1 MKWREIGP
9 NLRELWHRP
18 AGPMNWKN
26 PIRVF
31 AILGWL
37 VVQVFVLLGWAGWR
51 VFQGLMLLGWAVFR
65 GGQFVLGLPPLLL
78 FFFAGL
84 WYAVWSFVRRPFPS
98 FAEAPILALVQYH
111 TPDVFTTM
119 LVWYYLSPLVAVM
132 LCGVISVTVWKVWL
146 EGRRRDFAPFAKL
159 PPWPLSADQETPAIV
174 IGEVHHP
181 IEAREIFSPSWL
193 TIPERGLYTGVA
205 IFGAVGSGKTSA
217 CMNPF
222 ARQLLGWQAHNPHMR
237 AAALILEVKGDFCH
251 DIRQILVE
259 AGRGEDYIEIGMN
272 SHSQWNPLSAWWLD
286 SYSLAYTVSSLLNQ
300 LFGKGK
306 EPFWQQAYTN
316 LVRWIIELHRVFP
329 QRWVTLQQV
338 YRCAIEPELFA
349 SKIEAAQKLSDDLNT
364 GTIFV
369 ESDALVPQLTHL
381 EQWNWTRTPGRQQHQ
396 AVHTRPLKAKLE
408 ELNITHEIVWQAGPG
423 KDTRERVE
431 AINRWFVHD
440 WQNLDNKIKSSIVEG
455 VSVFLSMFD
464 MPDVARVFCPAAPY
478 TTDDPQAIILQ
489 AQIKRLKAEKEA
501 AAAKAAEP
509 QPQPEAEP
517 QPEGEAEA
525 EARSRPE
532 AEPQPEGEPEA
543 EAAEP
548 VKAAQPEAEPQPE
561 GEAEAE
567 AAEPQPQPETDD
579 KTPKAAEIRY
589 TWGGQP
595 KTRAAEPEPVKA
607 AQPEPEPE
615 TKPDD
620 KTTQEAKPKP
630 DKAKEAPWII
640 TEAETDDKT
649 PQTPDPSTESNQPP
663 TQEEAA
669 ITRHLPPIYQL
680 IEQGK
685 VLALNMPAG
694 INPALSRAVGVM
706 LKNAWLQAL
715 LMRPAQMKANPGS
728 YFRPAVFICDEYQAF
743 ASVGEEDPSGD
754 EKSFALTRQCRCI
767 PIVATQSISSL
778 RAVLGSS
785 EAWRSLLQTLRT
797 RIFLSLS
804 DDASAKIASE
814 LCGQVA
820 KIKESY
826 TISET
831 SKRSEVSPL
840 SGRAGGGG
848 GSMGAT
854 KSFREQREAVFHPRD
869 FALLSNCQAICL
881 PYDGAQSL
889 EPRRVYLKPH
899 YLPAEHS
906 YWRAKEAGKI

>member
-31 AILGWL
+31 AVLGWL
-37 VVQVFVLLGWAGWR
+37 VVQVFVLLGWTGWR
-51 VFQGLMLLGWAVFR
+51 VFQGLMLLGWTVFR
-65 GGQFVLGLPPLLL
+65 VVQFVVGLPPLLL
-78 FFFAGL
+78 FFFGGL

-98 FAEAPILALVQYH
+98 LDEHPILALVQYH
-111 TPDVFTTM
+111 TPDFFSFM
-119 LVWYYLSPLVAVM
+119 LLWYYLSPFVAVM
-132 LCGVISVTVWKVWL
+132 LCGLISVTVWKVWL

-159 PPWPLSADQETPAIV
+159 PPWPLSADQKTPAIV

-181 IEAREIFSPSWL
+181 VEAREIFSPSLL

-222 ARQLLGWQAHNPHMR
+222 ARQLLGWQAGNPHMR

-251 DIRQILVE
+251 DIRQILID
-259 AGRGEDYIEIGMN
+259 AGRGQDYIELGMDAR
-272 SHSQWNPLSAWWLD
+272 SQWNPLSAWWLD

-329 QRWVTLQQV
+329 ERWVTLQQV
-338 YRCAIEPELFA
+338 YRCAIDPELFA
-349 SKIEAAQKLSDDLNT
+349 AKIEAAEKLSDDLNR

-369 ESDALVPQLTHL
+369 KTDALAPQLAQL
-381 EQWNWTRTPGRQQHQ
+381 EQWGWTPTPRSQKHQ
-396 AVHTRPLKAKLE
+396 AVYTRPLKEKLDA
-408 ELNITHEIVWQAGPG
+408 LKIAHEIVWEPGPG
-423 KDTRERVE
+423 EDTRERVE
-431 AINRWFVHD
+431 AVKRWFVHD

-464 MPDVARVFCPAAPY
+464 MPDVAKVFCPAAPHI
-478 TTDDPQAIILQ
+478 TDDPQAIILQ
-489 AQIKRLKAEKEA
+489 AQIKRLKAEKDA
-501 AAAKAAEP
+501 AADKAGAAK
-509 QPQPEAEP
+509 PEADEAGAENRTTRSP
-517 QPEGEAEA
+517 RRRRSDTHGEGVRREEGAEA
-525 EARSRPE
+525 ENREKAGAGQGGTRRPRRRSRSRSQGGGGGVGGDGGGAGRQDTRPRNRE
-532 AEPQPEGEPEA
+532 QPS
-543 EAAEP
+543 
-548 VKAAQPEAEPQPE
+548 
-561 GEAEAE
+561 
-567 AAEPQPQPETDD
+567 
-579 KTPKAAEIRY
+579 R
-589 TWGGQP
+589 
-595 KTRAAEPEPVKA
+595 RARPR
-607 AQPEPEPE
+607 
-615 TKPDD
+615 
-620 KTTQEAKPKP
+620 
-630 DKAKEAPWII
+630 
-640 TEAETDDKT
+640 
-649 PQTPDPSTESNQPP
+649 S
-663 TQEEAA
+663 
-669 ITRHLPPIYQL
+669 TRHLPPIYEL

-694 INPALSRAVGVM
+694 INPALARAVGVM

-715 LMRPAQMKANPGS
+715 LMRPAKMKANPGS

-743 ASVGEEDPSGD
+743 ASVGEDDPSGD

-906 YWRAKEAGKI
+906 YWRAKEAGQI

>member
-1 MKWREIGP
+1 MKWREVGP
-9 NLRELWHRP
+9 YLKELWHRP

-31 AILGWL
+31 AVAGWL
-37 VVQVFVLLGWAGWR
+37 VVQGFVLLGWT
-51 VFQGLMLLGWAVFR
+51 VFR
-65 GGQFVLGLPPLLL
+65 VVQFVAGLPPLLL
-78 FFFAGL
+78 FFFGGV

-98 FAEAPILALVQYH
+98 LDEHPILALVQFH
-111 TPDVFTTM
+111 TPDFFSFMV
-119 LVWYYLSPLVAVM
+119 LWYYLSPFVAVM
-132 LCGVISVTVWKVWL
+132 LSGLISVTVWKVWL

-159 PPWPLSADQETPAIV
+159 PPWPLDPKQKAPAIV

-181 IEAREIFSPSWL
+181 VEAREIFSPSWL

-205 IFGAVGSGKTSA
+205 ISGAVGSGKTSA

-222 ARQLLGWQAHNPHMR
+222 ARQLLGWQADNPHMR
-237 AAALILEVKGDFCH
+237 AAALVLEVKGDFCH

-259 AGRGEDYIEIGMN
+259 AGRGQDYIELGMDAPA
-272 SHSQWNPLSAWWLD
+272 QWNPLSAWWLD

-329 QRWVTLQQV
+329 ERWVTLQQV
-338 YRCAIEPELFA
+338 YRCAIDPDLFA
-349 SKIEAAQKLSDDLNT
+349 AKIEAAEKLSDDLNT
-364 GTIFV
+364 GTVFV
-369 ESDALVPQLTHL
+369 KEDVLEAQSEHL
-381 EQWNWTRTPGRQQHQ
+381 CEWNWTVAPGGQDQQ
-396 AVHTRPLKAKLE
+396 AAYTRPMKAKLDE
-408 ELNITHEIVWQAGPG
+408 HKIAHEIAWESGPG
-423 KDTRERVE
+423 EDTRERVE
-431 AINRWFVHD
+431 AIKRWFVHD
-440 WQNLDNKIKSSIVEG
+440 WQTLDNKIKSSIVEG
-455 VSVFLSMFD
+455 VSVFLAMFD
-464 MPDVARVFCPAAPY
+464 MPDVAKVFCPAAPHIS
-478 TTDDPQAIILQ
+478 DDPQAIILQ
-489 AQIKRLKAEKEA
+489 AQLRRLKAEKDT
-501 AAAKAAEP
+501 
-509 QPQPEAEP
+509 
-517 QPEGEAEA
+517 
-525 EARSRPE
+525 
-532 AEPQPEGEPEA
+532 EA
-543 EAAEP
+543 EAA
-548 VKAAQPEAEPQPE
+548 
-561 GEAEAE
+561 AEATELADADE
-567 AAEPQPQPETDD
+567 AGADEAGAKKPQ
-579 KTPKAAEIRY
+579 AGEIRY
-589 TWGGQP
+589 TWGGPAKQP
-595 KTRAAEPEPVKA
+595 QNPQPVNAAKPEPVKAAEPEPVKA
-607 AQPEPEPE
+607 A
-615 TKPDD
+615 
-620 KTTQEAKPKP
+620 
-630 DKAKEAPWII
+630 EAPWVV
-640 TEAETDDKT
+640 AEPDNK
-649 PQTPDPSTESNQPP
+649 TPDPSTESNQAPAGDTAP
-663 TQEEAA
+663 
-669 ITRHLPPIYQL
+669 ITRHLPSLFEL

-715 LMRPAQMKANPGS
+715 LMRPAKMKANPGS

-743 ASVGEEDPSGD
+743 ASVGEDDPSGD

-848 GSMGAT
+848 GSMGVT

-906 YWRAKEAGKI
+906 YWRAKEAGQI

>member
-9 NLRELWHRP
+9 YLRELWHRP

-31 AILGWL
+31 AVLGWL
-37 VVQVFVLLGWAGWR
+37 VVQGFVLLGLAGWR
-51 VFQGLMLLGWAVFR
+51 VFQALMLLGWTVFR
-65 GGQFVLGLPPLLL
+65 VVHFVVRLPALLL
-78 FFFAGL
+78 FFFGGV

-98 FAEAPILALVQYH
+98 LDEHPILALVQFH
-111 TPDVFTTM
+111 TPDFFSFM
-119 LVWYYLSPLVAVM
+119 LLWYYLSPFVAVM
-132 LCGVISVTVWKVWL
+132 LCGLISVTVWKVWL

-159 PPWPLSADQETPAIV
+159 PPWPLDPKQKAPAIV

-181 IEAREIFSPSWL
+181 VEAREIFSPSWL

-222 ARQLLGWQAHNPHMR
+222 ARQLLGWQAGNPHMR
-237 AAALILEVKGDFCH
+237 AAALVLEVKGDFCH

-259 AGRGEDYIEIGMN
+259 AGRGQDYIEIGMD
-272 SHSQWNPLSAWWLD
+272 SRSQWNPLSAWWLD

-329 QRWVTLQQV
+329 ERWVTLQQV
-338 YRCAIEPELFA
+338 YRCAIDPELFA
-349 SKIEAAQKLSDDLNT
+349 AKIEAAEKLSDDLNT
-364 GTIFV
+364 GTIFIKA
-369 ESDALVPQLTHL
+369 DALAPQLENL
-381 EQWNWTRTPGRQQHQ
+381 EQWDWTRTAGGKQHR
-396 AVHTRPLKAKLE
+396 AVHTRPLKAKLD
-408 ELNITHEIVWQAGPG
+408 ELKIPHEIVWEPGPG
-423 KDTRERVE
+423 EDTRERVE
-431 AINRWFVHD
+431 AIKRWFVHD
-440 WQNLDNKIKSSIVEG
+440 WQTLDNKIKSSIVEG
-455 VSVFLSMFD
+455 VSVFLAMFD
-464 MPDVARVFCPAAPY
+464 MPDVA
-478 TTDDPQAIILQ
+478 
-489 AQIKRLKAEKEA
+489 KAG
-501 AAAKAAEP
+501 AAKAD
-509 QPQPEAEP
+509 
-517 QPEGEAEA
+517 
-525 EARSRPE
+525 
-532 AEPQPEGEPEA
+532 
-543 EAAEP
+543 AAKAG
-548 VKAAQPEAEPQPE
+548 VK
-561 GEAEAE
+561 
-567 AAEPQPQPETDD
+567 
-579 KTPKAAEIRY
+579 KPKAAE
-589 TWGGQP
+589 
-595 KTRAAEPEPVKA
+595 KAAEPEP
-607 AQPEPEPE
+607 
-615 TKPDD
+615 
-620 KTTQEAKPKP
+620 
-630 DKAKEAPWII
+630 
-640 TEAETDDKT
+640 DDKT
-649 PQTPDPSTESNQPP
+649 PDPAAESNQAATSIPP
-663 TQEEAA
+663 DTAGAAPITQ
-669 ITRHLPPIYQL
+669 HLPPLFEL

-694 INPALSRAVGVM
+694 INPALARAVGVM

-715 LMRPAQMKANPGS
+715 LMRPAKMKRSPGR

-743 ASVGEEDPSGD
+743 ASVGEDDPSGD

-869 FALLSNCQAICL
+869 FALLGNCQAICL

-899 YLPAEHS
+899 YLPPEHS
-906 YWRAKEAGKI
+906 YWRAKEAGQI

>member
-9 NLRELWHRP
+9 YLTELWQRP

-31 AILGWL
+31 AVAGWL
-37 VVQVFVLLGWAGWR
+37 VVQGFVLLGWAGFR
-51 VFQGLMLLGWAVFR
+51 VFQGFLLLGWVVFR
-65 GGQFVLGLPPLLL
+65 AGQFVVGLPPLLL
-78 FFFAGL
+78 FFFA
-84 WYAVWSFVRRPFPS
+84 AVGWAGWSFVHRPFPPL
-98 FAEAPILALVQYH
+98 EEHPILVLVEYH
-111 TPDVFTTM
+111 TPNFFDALV
-119 LVWYYLSPLVAVM
+119 VWYYVTPFAVVM
-132 LCGVISVTVWKVWL
+132 LTGFISVTTWRVWL
-146 EGRRRDFAPFAKL
+146 EGRRSDFASFSKL
-159 PPWPLSADQETPAIV
+159 PPWPLDPKQKAPAIV

-181 IEAREIFSPSWL
+181 VEAREIFSPAWL

-222 ARQLLGWQAHNPHMR
+222 ARQLLGWQADDEQKR
-237 AAALILEVKGDFCH
+237 AAALVLEVKGDFCH

-259 AGRGEDYIEIGMN
+259 AGRGQDYIELGMDAR
-272 SHSQWNPLSAWWLD
+272 SQWNPLSAWWLD

-329 QRWVTLQQV
+329 ERWVTLQQV
-338 YRCAIEPELFA
+338 YRCAIDPELFA
-349 SKIEAAQKLSDDLNT
+349 AKIEEAEKLSDDLNT
-364 GTIFV
+364 GTVFMAKDTYEAQVINLAEWNWV
-369 ESDALVPQLTHL
+369 DAPETQDDVQAVYTRPMKEKLDAL
-381 EQWNWTRTPGRQQHQ
+381 
-396 AVHTRPLKAKLE
+396 K
-408 ELNITHEIVWQAGPG
+408 ITHQIVWEPGPG
-423 KDTRERVE
+423 QDTRERVE
-431 AINRWFVHD
+431 AVKRWFVHD
-440 WQNLDNKIKSSIVEG
+440 WQTLDNKIRSSIVEG
-455 VSVFLSMFD
+455 VSVFLAMFD
-464 MPDVARVFCPAAPY
+464 MPDVAKVFCPVAPLIS
-478 TTDDPQAIILQ
+478 DDPQAIILQ
-489 AQIKRLKAEKEA
+489 AQIKRAKAEKD
-501 AAAKAAEP
+501 AKEP
-509 QPQPEAEP
+509 
-517 QPEGEAEA
+517 
-525 EARSRPE
+525 
-532 AEPQPEGEPEA
+532 
-543 EAAEP
+543 
-548 VKAAQPEAEPQPE
+548 K
-561 GEAEAE
+561 
-567 AAEPQPQPETDD
+567 
-579 KTPKAAEIRY
+579 
-589 TWGGQP
+589 
-595 KTRAAEPEPVKA
+595 
-607 AQPEPEPE
+607 QPEPEVEPE
-615 TKPDD
+615 PEAAPDG
-620 KTTQEAKPKP
+620 T
-630 DKAKEAPWII
+630 
-640 TEAETDDKT
+640 
-649 PQTPDPSTESNQPP
+649 TPDPAPWELVQAVIETDSDQAA
-663 TQEEAA
+663 AA
-669 ITRHLPPIYQL
+669 IPPDTKQTAPITQHLPPLFKL

-694 INPALSRAVGVM
+694 INPALARAVGVM

-715 LMRPAQMKANPGS
+715 LMRPAEMKHSPGR

-743 ASVGEEDPSGD
+743 ASVGEDDPSGD

-906 YWRAKEAGKI
+906 YWRAKEVSWFSRNGRVSAPR

>member
-1 MKWREIGP
+1 MKWREIAP
-9 NLRELWHRP
+9 YLRELWHRP

-31 AILGWL
+31 AVAGWGL
-37 VVQVFVLLGWAGWR
+37 VQGLVLLGWAGWR
-51 VFQGLMLLGWAVFR
+51 VVQGLMLLGWAVFR
-65 GGQFVLGLPPLLL
+65 AGQFVVALPALVL

-98 FAEAPILALVQYH
+98 LDENPLLALVNYH
-111 TPDVFTTM
+111 TPNFFDW
-119 LVWYYLSPLVAVM
+119 LVLWYYVSPFVAVM
-132 LCGVISVTVWKVWL
+132 LSGLIAVTVWKVWL

-159 PPWPLSADQETPAIV
+159 PPWPLDPKQKAPAIV

-181 IEAREIFSPSWL
+181 VEAREIFSPSWL

-222 ARQLLGWQAHNPHMR
+222 ARQLLGWQAGNPQMR
-237 AAALILEVKGDFCH
+237 AAALVLEVKGDFCH

-259 AGRGEDYIEIGMN
+259 AGRGQDYIELGMDARA
-272 SHSQWNPLSAWWLD
+272 QWNPLSAWWLD

-329 QRWVTLQQV
+329 ERWVTLQQV
-338 YRCAIEPELFA
+338 YRCAIDPELFA
-349 SKIEAAQKLSDDLNT
+349 AKIEEAEKLSDDLNT
-364 GTIFV
+364 GTVFV
-369 ESDALVPQLTHL
+369 ARSTYEAQLINL
-381 EQWNWTRTPGRQQHQ
+381 AEWNWTNAPEAKKLQ
-396 AVHTRPLKAKLE
+396 AVYTRPMKKKLDKLK
-408 ELNITHEIVWQAGPG
+408 IDYRIVWEPGPG
-423 KDTRERVE
+423 EDTRERVE
-431 AINRWFVHD
+431 AVKRWFVHD
-440 WQNLDNKIKSSIVEG
+440 CQTLDNKIKSSIVEG
-455 VSVFLSMFD
+455 VSVFLAMFD
-464 MPDVARVFCPAAPY
+464 MPDVAKVFCPAAPHIP
-478 TTDDPQAIILQ
+478 DDPEAIILQ
-489 AQIKRLKAEKEA
+489 SQLRRIKAEKDAKEA
-501 AAAKAAEP
+501 AEAKAKKPEAAEP
-509 QPQPEAEP
+509 AEPEAEP
-517 QPEGEAEA
+517 E
-525 EARSRPE
+525 
-532 AEPQPEGEPEA
+532 
-543 EAAEP
+543 
-548 VKAAQPEAEPQPE
+548 
-561 GEAEAE
+561 
-567 AAEPQPQPETDD
+567 
-579 KTPKAAEIRY
+579 
-589 TWGGQP
+589 
-595 KTRAAEPEPVKA
+595 
-607 AQPEPEPE
+607 
-615 TKPDD
+615 PDD
-620 KTTQEAKPKP
+620 KKP
-630 DKAKEAPWII
+630 DPAA
-640 TEAETDDKT
+640 
-649 PQTPDPSTESNQPP
+649 ESNQAATSIPP
-663 TQEEAA
+663 ATAGTAPISQ
-669 ITRHLPPIYQL
+669 HLPPLFEL

-694 INPALSRAVGVM
+694 INPALARAVGVM

-715 LMRPAQMKANPGS
+715 LMRPAKMKRSPGR

-743 ASVGEEDPSGD
+743 ASVGEDDPSGD

-869 FALLSNCQAICL
+869 FALLGNCQAICL

-906 YWRAKEAGKI
+906 YWRAKEAGQI

>member
-9 NLRELWHRP
+9 YLRELWHRP

-31 AILGWL
+31 AVLGWL
-37 VVQVFVLLGWAGWR
+37 IVQGFV
-51 VFQGLMLLGWAVFR
+51 LLGWAVFR
-65 GGQFVLGLPPLLL
+65 VAHFVVRLPALVL
-78 FFFAGL
+78 FFFGGV

-98 FAEAPILALVQYH
+98 LDEHPILALVQYH
-111 TPDVFTTM
+111 TPDLFSFMV
-119 LVWYYLSPLVAVM
+119 LWYYLSPFVAVM
-132 LCGVISVTVWKVWL
+132 LSGLISVTVWKVWL

-159 PPWPLSADQETPAIV
+159 PPWPLNPKQKAPAIV

-181 IEAREIFSPSWL
+181 VEAREIFSPSWL

-222 ARQLLGWQAHNPHMR
+222 ARQLLGWQAGNPHMR
-237 AAALILEVKGDFCH
+237 AAALVLEVKGDFCH

-259 AGRGEDYIEIGMN
+259 AGRGQDYIELGMDAR
-272 SHSQWNPLSAWWLD
+272 SQWNPLSAWWLD

-316 LVRWIIELHRVFP
+316 LLRWIIELHRIFP
-329 QRWVTLQQV
+329 ERWVTLQQV
-338 YRCAIEPELFA
+338 YRCAIDPELFA
-349 SKIEAAQKLSDDLNT
+349 AKIEAAEKLSDDLNT

-369 ESDALVPQLTHL
+369 KTDALAPQLTHL
-381 EQWNWTRTPGRQQHQ
+381 EQWNWTPTPRSQKDQ
-396 AVHTRPLKAKLE
+396 AVYTRRLKAKLD
-408 ELNITHEIVWQAGPG
+408 ELKITHEIVWEPGPG
-423 KDTRERVE
+423 QDTRERVG
-431 AINRWFVHD
+431 AVKRWFVHD
-440 WQNLDNKIKSSIVEG
+440 WQTLDNKIKSSIVEG
-455 VSVFLSMFD
+455 VSVFLAMFD
-464 MPDVARVFCPAAPY
+464 MPDVAKVFCPAAPHIS
-478 TTDDPQAIILQ
+478 DDPQAIILQ
-489 AQIKRLKAEKEA
+489 AQLRRLKAEKD
-501 AAAKAAEP
+501 
-509 QPQPEAEP
+509 
-517 QPEGEAEA
+517 AEA
-525 EARSRPE
+525 EK
-532 AEPQPEGEPEA
+532 A
-543 EAAEP
+543 EAQTADADE
-548 VKAAQPEAEPQPE
+548 AGAQNADANKPQAP
-561 GEAEAE
+561 
-567 AAEPQPQPETDD
+567 
-579 KTPKAAEIRY
+579 EIRY
-589 TWGGQP
+589 TWGGPAKKAQKP
-595 KTRAAEPEPVKA
+595 EPVKAAKPEPVKAAEPEPVKA
-607 AQPEPEPE
+607 AEAAWVVAE
-615 TKPDD
+615 PDD
-620 KTTQEAKPKP
+620 K
-630 DKAKEAPWII
+630 
-640 TEAETDDKT
+640 
-649 PQTPDPSTESNQPP
+649 TPDPSTESNQAATP
-663 TQEEAA
+663 THPDTEQTAP
-669 ITRHLPPIYQL
+669 ITRHLPPLYDL

-694 INPALSRAVGVM
+694 INPALARAVGVM

-715 LMRPAQMKANPGS
+715 LMRPAKMKQSPTQ

-743 ASVGEEDPSGD
+743 ASVGEDDPSGD

-869 FALLSNCQAICL
+869 FALLGNCQAICL

-906 YWRAKEAGKI
+906 YWRAKEAGQI

>member
-1 MKWREIGP
+1 MKWRELVP
-9 NLRELWHRP
+9 YLRELWHRP

-26 PIRVF
+26 PIRVL
-31 AILGWL
+31 AVTGWL
-37 VVQVFVLLGWAGWR
+37 VFQGFVLLGWAGWR
-51 VFQGLMLLGWAVFR
+51 VFQGLMLLGWAVLR
-65 GGQFVLGLPPLLL
+65 GGRFVAGLPGPVL

-84 WYAVWSFVRRPFPS
+84 WYAVWSFVRRPFPPLD
-98 FAEAPILALVQYH
+98 ENPLLALMNYH
-111 TPDVFTTM
+111 TPNFFGWVV
-119 LVWYYLSPLVAVM
+119 LWYYVSPFVAVM
-132 LCGVISVTVWKVWL
+132 LSGLVALTAWKVWL

-159 PPWPLSADQETPAIV
+159 PPWPLDPEQKAPAIV

-181 IEAREIFSPSWL
+181 VEAREIFSPSWL

-222 ARQLLGWQAHNPHMR
+222 ARQLFGWQAGHPQMR
-237 AAALILEVKGDFCH
+237 AAALVLEVKGDFCH

-259 AGRGEDYIEIGMN
+259 AGREKDYIELGMN
-272 SHSQWNPLSAWWLD
+272 AGSQWNPLSAWWLD

-329 QRWVTLQQV
+329 ERWVTLQQV
-338 YRCAIEPELFA
+338 YRCAIDPELFA
-349 SKIEAAQKLSDDLNT
+349 AKIEEAEKLSDDLNT
-364 GTIFV
+364 GTVFV
-369 ESDALVPQLTHL
+369 LRSTYQAQLINL
-381 EQWNWTRTPGRQQHQ
+381 AEWNWVDAPEKKDVQ
-396 AVHTRPLKAKLE
+396 AVYTRPMRAKLDK
-408 ELNITHEIVWQAGPG
+408 LKITYRIVWEPGPG
-423 KDTRERVE
+423 EETRERVE
-431 AINRWFVHD
+431 AVKRWFVHD
-440 WQNLDNKIKSSIVEG
+440 WQTLDNKIKSSIVEG
-455 VSVFLSMFD
+455 VSVFLAMFD
-464 MPDVARVFCPAAPY
+464 MPDVAKVFCPAAPHIP
-478 TTDDPQAIILQ
+478 DDPQAITLQ
-489 AQIKRLKAEKEA
+489 AQLRRI
-501 AAAKAAEP
+501 AAAKKAAAEK
-509 QPQPEAEP
+509 
-517 QPEGEAEA
+517 
-525 EARSRPE
+525 
-532 AEPQPEGEPEA
+532 A
-543 EAAEP
+543 EAA
-548 VKAAQPEAEPQPE
+548 KADAPNA
-561 GEAEAE
+561 GA
-567 AAEPQPQPETDD
+567 
-579 KTPKAAEIRY
+579 KKPKAAEIKY
-589 TWGGQP
+589 TWGG
-595 KTRAAEPEPVKA
+595 AAKKA
-607 AQPEPEPE
+607 Q
-615 TKPDD
+615 KPDP
-620 KTTQEAKPKP
+620 A
-630 DKAKEAPWII
+630 A
-640 TEAETDDKT
+640 
-649 PQTPDPSTESNQPP
+649 ESNQAATSIPP
-663 TQEEAA
+663 ATAGAA
-669 ITRHLPPIYQL
+669 PISQHLPPLFEL

-694 INPALSRAVGVM
+694 INPALARAVGVM

-715 LMRPAQMKANPGS
+715 LMRPAKMKQTPGR

-743 ASVGEEDPSGD
+743 ASVGEDDPSGD

-906 YWRAKEAGKI
+906 YWRAKEAGQI

>member
-9 NLRELWHRP
+9 HLRELWHRP

-26 PIRVF
+26 PILVF
-31 AILGWL
+31 AVLGWL
-37 VVQVFVLLGWAGWR
+37 VVQGFVLLGWAGWR
-51 VFQGLMLLGWAVFR
+51 VFQGFMLLGWTVFR
-65 GGQFVLGLPPLLL
+65 VVQFVVGLPPLLL
-78 FFFAGL
+78 FFFGGV

-98 FAEAPILALVQYH
+98 LDEHPILALVQYH
-111 TPDVFTTM
+111 TPDFFSFM
-119 LVWYYLSPLVAVM
+119 LLWYYLSPFVAVM
-132 LCGVISVTVWKVWL
+132 LCGLISVTVWKVWL

-159 PPWPLSADQETPAIV
+159 PPWPLSADQKAPAIV

-181 IEAREIFSPSWL
+181 VEAREIFSPSWL

-222 ARQLLGWQAHNPHMR
+222 ARQLLGWQAGNPHLR

-259 AGRGEDYIEIGMN
+259 AGRGQDYIELGMDAR
-272 SHSQWNPLSAWWLD
+272 SQWNPLSAWWLD

-329 QRWVTLQQV
+329 ERWVTLQQV
-338 YRCAIEPELFA
+338 YRCAIDPELFA
-349 SKIEAAQKLSDDLNT
+349 AKIEAAEKLSDDLNT
-364 GTIFV
+364 GTVFV
-369 ESDALVPQLTHL
+369 KQDVLEAQVTHL
-381 EQWNWTRTPGRQQHQ
+381 AEWDWTVAPGGQQQQ
-396 AVHTRPLKAKLE
+396 AVYTRPLKEKLD
-408 ELNITHEIVWQAGPG
+408 ELKIAHEIVWEAGPG
-423 KDTRERVE
+423 EDTRERVE
-431 AINRWFVHD
+431 AIKRWFVHD
-440 WQNLDNKIKSSIVEG
+440 WQTLDNKIKSSIVEG
-455 VSVFLSMFD
+455 VSVFLAMFD
-464 MPDVARVFCPAAPY
+464 MPDVAKVFCPAAPHIS
-478 TTDDPQAIILQ
+478 DDPQAIILQ
-489 AQIKRLKAEKEA
+489 AQIKRLKAEKDA
-501 AAAKAAEP
+501 AAEKAGA
-509 QPQPEAEP
+509 
-517 QPEGEAEA
+517 
-525 EARSRPE
+525 
-532 AEPQPEGEPEA
+532 A
-543 EAAEP
+543 EAAE
-548 VKAAQPEAEPQPE
+548 AEP
-561 GEAEAE
+561 
-567 AAEPQPQPETDD
+567 EPDD
-579 KTPKAAEIRY
+579 KTPQAAEIRY
-589 TWGGQP
+589 TWGGEPKAAKKP
-595 KTRAAEPEPVKA
+595 KTAKKPEPVKA
-607 AQPEPEPE
+607 AQPEPVKAAEAAWVVTE
-615 TKPDD
+615 AEPDD
-620 KTTQEAKPKP
+620 KTP
-630 DKAKEAPWII
+630 DS
-640 TEAETDDKT
+640 
-649 PQTPDPSTESNQPP
+649 STESNQGDDE
-663 TQEEAA
+663 EEAPV
-669 ITRHLPPIYQL
+669 TRHLPPLYHL

-694 INPALSRAVGVM
+694 INPALARAVGVM

-715 LMRPAQMKANPGS
+715 LMRPAKMKANPGS

-906 YWRAKEAGKI
+906 YWRAKEAGQI

>member
-31 AILGWL
+31 AVLGWL
-37 VVQVFVLLGWAGWR
+37 VVQGFVLLGWAGWR
-51 VFQGLMLLGWAVFR
+51 VFQGLMLVGWTVFR
-65 GGQFVLGLPPLLL
+65 VVQFVVGLPPLLL
-78 FFFAGL
+78 FFFGGV
-84 WYAVWSFVRRPFPS
+84 WYAVWSFVRRPLPS
-98 FAEAPILALVQYH
+98 LDEHPILALVQYH
-111 TPDVFTTM
+111 TPDFFSFM
-119 LVWYYLSPLVAVM
+119 LLWYYLSPFVAVM
-132 LCGVISVTVWKVWL
+132 LCGLISVTVWKVWL

-159 PPWPLSADQETPAIV
+159 PPWPLSADQKAPAIV

-181 IEAREIFSPSWL
+181 VAAREIFSPSWL

-222 ARQLLGWQAHNPHMR
+222 ARQLLGWQAGNPHMR

-259 AGRGEDYIEIGMN
+259 AGRGQDYIELGMD
-272 SHSQWNPLSAWWLD
+272 SRSQWNPLSAWWLD

-349 SKIEAAQKLSDDLNT
+349 AKIEAAEKLSDDLNT

-369 ESDALVPQLTHL
+369 KADVLEAQVTHL
-381 EQWNWTRTPGRQQHQ
+381 AEWEWTVAPGGQQQQ

-408 ELNITHEIVWQAGPG
+408 ELKITHEIVWESGPG

-431 AINRWFVHD
+431 AIKRWFVHD

-455 VSVFLSMFD
+455 VSAFLSMFD
-464 MPDVARVFCPAAPY
+464 MPDVAKVFCPAAPHI
-478 TTDDPQAIILQ
+478 TDDPQAIILQ
-489 AQIKRLKAEKEA
+489 AQIKRLKAKKDA
-501 AAAKAAEP
+501 AADKAEPEPEPDDKTPQAAEIRYIWGGEPKAAKKP
-509 QPQPEAEP
+509 KTAKKPET
-517 QPEGEAEA
+517 
-525 EARSRPE
+525 
-532 AEPQPEGEPEA
+532 
-543 EAAEP
+543 
-548 VKAAQPEAEPQPE
+548 VKAAQPEPEAEP
-561 GEAEAE
+561 
-567 AAEPQPQPETDD
+567 EPDD
-579 KTPKAAEIRY
+579 KTP
-589 TWGGQP
+589 Q
-595 KTRAAEPEPVKA
+595 AAEPEPVKA
-607 AQPEPEPE
+607 AEAAWVVTEAQ
-615 TKPDD
+615 PDD
-620 KTTQEAKPKP
+620 K
-630 DKAKEAPWII
+630 
-640 TEAETDDKT
+640 
-649 PQTPDPSTESNQPP
+649 TPDPSTESNQAP
-663 TQEEAA
+663 TQEEAPV
-669 ITRHLPPIYQL
+669 TRHLPPIYQL

-715 LMRPAQMKANPGS
+715 LMRPAKMKANPGS

-906 YWRAKEAGKI
+906 YWRAKEAGQI

>member
-1 MKWREIGP
+1 MKWREIGSY
-9 NLRELWHRP
+9 LRELWHRP

-31 AILGWL
+31 AVAGWL

-51 VFQGLMLLGWAVFR
+51 VFQGLMLLGWTVFR
-65 GGQFVLGLPPLLL
+65 VVQFVLALPALVL

-98 FAEAPILALVQYH
+98 LDEHPILALVQYH
-111 TPDVFTTM
+111 TPDFFSFMV
-119 LVWYYLSPLVAVM
+119 LWYYLSPFVAVM

-159 PPWPLSADQETPAIV
+159 PPWPLDPKQKAPAIV

-181 IEAREIFSPSWL
+181 VEAREIFSPSWL

-222 ARQLLGWQAHNPHMR
+222 ARQLLGWQAGSPQMR
-237 AAALILEVKGDFCH
+237 AAALVLEVKGDFCH

-259 AGRGEDYIEIGMN
+259 AGRGQDYIELGMDAR
-272 SHSQWNPLSAWWLD
+272 SQWNPLSAWWLD

-329 QRWVTLQQV
+329 ERWVTLQQV
-338 YRCAIEPELFA
+338 YRCAIDPELFA
-349 SKIEAAQKLSDDLNT
+349 DKIEAAEKLSDDLNT
-364 GTIFV
+364 GTVFV
-369 ESDALVPQLTHL
+369 LRSTYKAQLINL
-381 EQWNWTRTPGRQQHQ
+381 AEWNWVDAPKKKDVQVVYTRS
-396 AVHTRPLKAKLE
+396 VKAKLDK
-408 ELNITHEIVWQAGPG
+408 LKIAHEIVWEPGPG
-423 KDTRERVE
+423 EDTRERVE
-431 AINRWFVHD
+431 AVKRWFVHD
-440 WQNLDNKIKSSIVEG
+440 WQALDNKIKSSIVEG
-455 VSVFLSMFD
+455 VSVFLAMFD
-464 MPDVARVFCPAAPY
+464 MPDVAKVFCPAAPHI
-478 TTDDPQAIILQ
+478 TDDPQAIILQ
-489 AQIKRLKAEKEA
+489 AQIKRLKAEKDA
-501 AAAKAAEP
+501 AADKAGAAKPDADEAGAENAGAKKP
-509 QPQPEAEP
+509 Q
-517 QPEGEAEA
+517 
-525 EARSRPE
+525 
-532 AEPQPEGEPEA
+532 
-543 EAAEP
+543 
-548 VKAAQPEAEPQPE
+548 
-561 GEAEAE
+561 
-567 AAEPQPQPETDD
+567 
-579 KTPKAAEIRY
+579 AAEIRY
-589 TWGGQP
+589 TCEGVTKKAQKP
-595 KTRAAEPEPVKA
+595 KTAKKPEPVKA
-607 AQPEPEPE
+607 AEAAWVVTEAE
-615 TKPDD
+615 PDD
-620 KTTQEAKPKP
+620 KT
-630 DKAKEAPWII
+630 
-640 TEAETDDKT
+640 
-649 PQTPDPSTESNQPP
+649 PDPAAESDQAEGTAP
-663 TQEEAA
+663 
-669 ITRHLPPIYQL
+669 ISRHLPPIYEL

-694 INPALSRAVGVM
+694 INPALARAVGVM

-715 LMRPAQMKANPGS
+715 LMRPAKMKANPGS

-743 ASVGEEDPSGD
+743 ASVGEDDPSGD

-869 FALLSNCQAICL
+869 FALLGNCQAICL

-906 YWRAKEAGKI
+906 YWRAKEAGQI

>member
-26 PIRVF
+26 PIRAF
-31 AILGWL
+31 AVLGWL
-37 VVQVFVLLGWAGWR
+37 VVQGFVLLGWAGWR

-65 GGQFVLGLPPLLL
+65 GVQFVVGLPPLLL
-78 FFFAGL
+78 FFFGGV
-84 WYAVWSFVRRPFPS
+84 WYTVWSFVRRPFPS
-98 FAEAPILALVQYH
+98 FDEHPILALVQYH
-111 TPDVFTTM
+111 TPDVFTAM
-119 LVWYYLSPLVAVM
+119 LVWYYLSPFVVVM

-159 PPWPLSADQETPAIV
+159 PPWPLDPKQKAPTIV

-222 ARQLLGWQAHNPHMR
+222 ARQLLGWQAHNPHTR

-259 AGRGEDYIEIGMN
+259 AGRGQDYIELGMD
-272 SHSQWNPLSAWWLD
+272 SPSQWNPLSAWWLD

-338 YRCAIEPELFA
+338 YRCAIDPELFA
-349 SKIEAAQKLSDDLNT
+349 SKIEAAEKLSDDLNT
-364 GTIFV
+364 GTVFIKTATL
-369 ESDALVPQLTHL
+369 DAQLEPLGTW
-381 EQWNWTRTPGRQQHQ
+381 EWTRTAGGQTEQ
-396 AVHTRPLKAKLE
+396 APYTRPLKAKLD
-408 ELNITHEIVWQAGPG
+408 ELKIEHEIAWEHGPG
-423 KDTRERVE
+423 EDTRERVE
-431 AINRWFVHD
+431 AIKRWFVHD

-464 MPDVARVFCPAAPY
+464 MPDVAKVFCPAAPAI
-478 TTDDPQAIILQ
+478 TDDPQAIILQ
-489 AQIKRLKAEKEA
+489 AQIKRLQAKKDAAAEKA
-501 AAAKAAEP
+501 GAAEP
-509 QPQPEAEP
+509 DADEAGAENAGAKKPQ
-517 QPEGEAEA
+517 
-525 EARSRPE
+525 
-532 AEPQPEGEPEA
+532 
-543 EAAEP
+543 
-548 VKAAQPEAEPQPE
+548 
-561 GEAEAE
+561 
-567 AAEPQPQPETDD
+567 
-579 KTPKAAEIRY
+579 AAEIRY
-589 TWGGQP
+589 TCEGVTKKAQKP
-595 KTRAAEPEPVKA
+595 KTAKKPEPVKA
-607 AQPEPEPE
+607 AAAWVVTEAE
-615 TKPDD
+615 PDD
-620 KTTQEAKPKP
+620 KT
-630 DKAKEAPWII
+630 
-640 TEAETDDKT
+640 
-649 PQTPDPSTESNQPP
+649 PDPAAESDQAEGTAP
-663 TQEEAA
+663 
-669 ITRHLPPIYQL
+669 ISRHLPPLYEL

-694 INPALSRAVGVM
+694 INPALARAVGVM

-715 LMRPAQMKANPGS
+715 LMRPAKMKANPGS

-743 ASVGEEDPSGD
+743 ASVGEDDPSGD

-906 YWRAKEAGKI
+906 YWRAKEAGQI

>member
-1 MKWREIGP
+1 
-9 NLRELWHRP
+9 
-18 AGPMNWKN
+18 MNWKN

-31 AILGWL
+31 AVLGWL
-37 VVQVFVLLGWAGWR
+37 VVQGFVLLGWAGWR
-51 VFQGLMLLGWAVFR
+51 VFQGLMLLGWTVFR
-65 GGQFVLGLPPLLL
+65 VVQFVLALPALLL

-98 FAEAPILALVQYH
+98 LDEHPILALVQYH
-111 TPDVFTTM
+111 TPDFFSFMV
-119 LVWYYLSPLVAVM
+119 LWYYLSPFVAVM

-159 PPWPLSADQETPAIV
+159 PPWPLSADQKAPAIV

-181 IEAREIFSPSWL
+181 VEAREIFSPSWL

-222 ARQLLGWQAHNPHMR
+222 ARQLLGWQAGNPHLR
-237 AAALILEVKGDFCH
+237 AAALVLEVKGDFCH

-259 AGRGEDYIEIGMN
+259 AGRGQDYIEIGMD
-272 SHSQWNPLSAWWLD
+272 SRSQWNPLSAWWLD

-329 QRWVTLQQV
+329 DRWVTLQQV
-338 YRCAIEPELFA
+338 YRCAIDPELFA
-349 SKIEAAQKLSDDLNT
+349 AKIEAAEKLSDDLNT

-369 ESDALVPQLTHL
+369 KQHVLEAQVTHL
-381 EQWNWTRTPGRQQHQ
+381 AEWDWTPTPGGQQQQ

-408 ELNITHEIVWQAGPG
+408 ELKITHEIVWESGPG
-423 KDTRERVE
+423 EDTRERVE
-431 AINRWFVHD
+431 AVKRWFVHD
-440 WQNLDNKIKSSIVEG
+440 WQALDNKIKSSIVEG

-464 MPDVARVFCPAAPY
+464 MPDVAKVFCPAAPHI
-478 TTDDPQAIILQ
+478 TDDPQAIILQ
-489 AQIKRLKAEKEA
+489 AQIKRLKAEKDA
-501 AAAKAAEP
+501 AAEKAGAAEKAAKKPQTVKATEP
-509 QPQPEAEP
+509 Q
-517 QPEGEAEA
+517 
-525 EARSRPE
+525 
-532 AEPQPEGEPEA
+532 
-543 EAAEP
+543 
-548 VKAAQPEAEPQPE
+548 
-561 GEAEAE
+561 
-567 AAEPQPQPETDD
+567 
-579 KTPKAAEIRY
+579 
-589 TWGGQP
+589 
-595 KTRAAEPEPVKA
+595 PEPVKA
-607 AQPEPEPE
+607 AQPEPEP
-615 TKPDD
+615 
-620 KTTQEAKPKP
+620 
-630 DKAKEAPWII
+630 
-640 TEAETDDKT
+640 DDKT
-649 PQTPDPSTESNQPP
+649 PQAAEPEPVKAAEAAWVMTEAEPDDKTPDPSTESNQAP
-663 TQEEAA
+663 TEEEASV
-669 ITRHLPPIYQL
+669 TRHLPPIYEL

-715 LMRPAQMKANPGS
+715 LMRPAKMKANPGS

-743 ASVGEEDPSGD
+743 ASVGEDDPSGD

-906 YWRAKEAGKI
+906 YWRAKEAGQI

>member
-1 MKWREIGP
+1 MMPWREIGP
-9 NLRELWHRP
+9 YLRELWHRP

-31 AILGWL
+31 AVVGWL
-37 VVQVFVLLGWAGWR
+37 VVQCFVLLGWAGFR
-51 VFQGLMLLGWAVFR
+51 VFQGFLLVGWVVFR
-65 GGQFVLGLPPLLL
+65 TGQFVVGLPPLLL
-78 FFFAGL
+78 FFFA
-84 WYAVWSFVRRPFPS
+84 AVGWAGWSFVHRPFPPLD
-98 FAEAPILALVQYH
+98 EHPILVLVEYH
-111 TPDVFTTM
+111 TPNFFDAMV
-119 LVWYYLSPLVAVM
+119 VWYYVTPFAVVM
-132 LCGVISVTVWKVWL
+132 LSGFISVTIWRVWL
-146 EGRRRDFAPFAKL
+146 EGRRSDFASFSKL
-159 PPWPLSADQETPAIV
+159 PPWPLDPKQKAPAIV

-181 IEAREIFSPSWL
+181 VEAREIFNPSWL

-222 ARQLLGWQAHNPHMR
+222 ARQLLGWQAGSEQKR
-237 AAALILEVKGDFCH
+237 AAALVLEVKGDFCH

-259 AGRGEDYIEIGMN
+259 AGRGQDYIELGMDAR
-272 SHSQWNPLSAWWLD
+272 SQWNPLSAWWLD

-316 LVRWIIELHRVFP
+316 LVRWIIELYRVFP
-329 QRWVTLQQV
+329 DRWVTLQQV
-338 YRCAIEPELFA
+338 YRCAIDPELFEA
-349 SKIEAAQKLSDDLNT
+349 KIEEAKKLSDDLST
-364 GTIFV
+364 GTVFIKEDV
-369 ESDALVPQLTHL
+369 LKPQLVHFA
-381 EQWNWTRTPGRQQHQ
+381 EWDWTDTPGGKDQQT
-396 AVHTRPLKAKLE
+396 VYMRPLRAKLDK
-408 ELNITHEIVWQAGPG
+408 LKITYRIVWEPGPG
-423 KDTRERVE
+423 EDTRERVE
-431 AINRWFVHD
+431 AVNRWFVHD

-455 VSVFLSMFD
+455 VSVFLAMFD
-464 MPDVARVFCPAAPY
+464 MPDVAKVFCPVAPL
-478 TTDDPQAIILQ
+478 TSDDPQAIILQ
-489 AQIKRLKAEKEA
+489 AAIKRARAEKD
-501 AAAKAAEP
+501 AKNAK
-509 QPQPEAEP
+509 QPEA
-517 QPEGEAEA
+517 
-525 EARSRPE
+525 SKPE
-532 AEPQPEGEPEA
+532 ASKPK
-543 EAAEP
+543 
-548 VKAAQPEAEPQPE
+548 KAGA
-561 GEAEAE
+561 
-567 AAEPQPQPETDD
+567 
-579 KTPKAAEIRY
+579 IVY

-595 KTRAAEPEPVKA
+595 KAAKQPKAEPKPVKA
-607 AQPEPEPE
+607 AEAD
-615 TKPDD
+615 PD
-620 KTTQEAKPKP
+620 P
-630 DKAKEAPWII
+630 APW
-640 TEAETDDKT
+640 ELVQPVLETDSD
-649 PQTPDPSTESNQPP
+649 QTAAAAPAHLQRTAPI
-663 TQEEAA
+663 TQ
-669 ITRHLPPIYQL
+669 HLPPLFEL
-680 IEQGK
+680 IEHGK

-715 LMRPAQMKANPGS
+715 LMRPAKMKHSPGR

-743 ASVGEEDPSGD
+743 ASVGEDDPSGD

-906 YWRAKEAGKI
+906 YWRAKEAGQI